1 MPKDSINVH
10 IGAKDT
16 ASAVFQG
23 VSARAVAFGVT
34 LGNIATKALAGLI
47 NGLRGWVN
55 EALEA
60 EAANV
65 KLDAALR
72 GSGQYTAQLAQQY
85 RDLANAVQDET
96 GASDESVKSH
106 IAQLVTLGVLPE
118 KMAVATRSVAA
129 LAAMGRDGNQAMV
142 AVARALNGDISGF
155 ERFSPEVRNA
165 TTITEKFAAANN
177 LLAAGYAQQQAN
189 LQTVGGAWKALQGRL
204 GDAREY
210 IIGAVFDGLRLG
222 KTFDSMQASVG
233 RFLKSDAFTG
243 FTEAL
248 RKGAA
253 YALDIGKAMTAN
265 GGTKEVAAAFG
276 NVILAALKD
285 GADYIRE
292 AITSGFGSTGGM
304 GKATKGMFSGWWR
317 SGHMPM
323 DRAAGNVLGNLIE
336 GGLWGS
342 GKKQSN
348 LDKALDD
355 FAKVVK
361 ANVATVEAQGEAMDD
376 GMDEYLAYLD
386 EQKII
391 DDQALAMGEAAVKAK
406 KKIADAEKKK
416 LETAEKTLAWE
427 QMIEGFAK
435 DEADAKQKVARNQQR
450 LAQLAGQNTSEY
462 IASAQKNRKDEKDR
476 AKAERSAQ
484 HRLSHIKRKLGMGV
498 NEDYSH
504 LDERIESAG
513 KRGIHLGKLQREMI
527 GDARDQEN
535 LRKAANAQMIKARND
550 EIENRKLKDAG
561 EATLAKQRAQNAANL
576 QKIADKIES
585 TLEAGN

>member
-1 MPKDSINVH
+1 MPKDSINIH
-10 IGAKDT
+10 IGAKDA

-34 LGNIATKALAGLI
+34 LWNLATKALAGI
-47 NGLRGWVN
+47 MNGLRGWVN

-60 EAANV
+60 EVANV

-106 IAQLVTLGVLPE
+106 IAQLVTLGVLPD

-142 AVARALNGDISGF
+142 AVARALNGDIAGF

-204 GDAREY
+204 GDARED
-210 IIGAVFDGLRLG
+210 IIGAVFDGLKLG

-248 RKGAA
+248 RKGVG
-253 YALDIGKAMTAN
+253 YALDIGKAMTAK
-265 GGTKEVAAAFG
+265 GGTAEVATAFG
-276 NVILAALKD
+276 NVILGALKD
-285 GADYIRE
+285 GAEYIGVKILNAFENTKSIFGE
-292 AITSGFGSTGGM
+292 ARVKLATMAGTDEAEARKTVYGG
-304 GKATKGMFSGWWR
+304 KTEYKGGAF
-317 SGHMPM
+317 
-323 DRAAGNVLGNLIE
+323 AGAVKELT
-336 GGLWGS
+336 
-342 GKKQSN
+342 
-348 LDKALDD
+348 A
-355 FAKVVK
+355 VVK

-376 GMDEYLAYLD
+376 GMEEYLAYL
-386 EQKII
+386 EHQRII
-391 DDQALAMGEAAVKAK
+391 DDRTLALKQAALVAQNR
-406 KKIADAEKKK
+406 IT
-416 LETAEKTLAWE
+416 TAENNKATAAENTLYWE
-427 QMIEGFAK
+427 NMATGYAK
-435 DEADAKQKVARNQQR
+435 AEANAKATALRNQNRQN
-450 LAQLAGQNTSEY
+450 QLAGQNTSEY
-462 IASAQKNRKDEKDR
+462 IASVQSGREEKKERDKTEAKTQKKIYGLMRRIGMVKPDGNPEGMDKLEERLGGAEK
-476 AKAERSAQ
+476 KGTHLSANSV
-484 HRLSHIKRKLGMGV
+484 RMLRDV
-498 NEDYSH
+498 
-504 LDERIESAG
+504 
-513 KRGIHLGKLQREMI
+513 
-527 GDARDQEN
+527 RDQAS
-535 LRKAANAQMIKARND
+535 LRKAANDQMIQGRKD
-550 EIENRKLKDAG
+550 ELNNRKLKDAA
-561 EATLAKQRAQNAANL
+561 EATLTKQRAQNAKNL